1 MAIPF
6 YTRLWKETADGSASR
21 ESDLAMTPAFEW
33 IEENGIEKVWD
44 DVYGSY
50 YAEVKKDGATYKM
63 WLEES
68 KSIEEKMK
76 VIVDGDF
83 AGVAAWKLGLETPE
97 VWDVIDEYINK

>member
-1 MAIPF
+1 
-6 YTRLWKETADGSASR
+6 
-21 ESDLAMTPAFEW
+21 MTPAFEW

-63 WLEES
+63 VRRVKIYRRKDES
-68 KSIEEKMK
+68 NCRWRL
-76 VIVDGDF
+76 